1 MFDFINKYSEV
12 IIKLIPFLIVALLV
26 FRVVYL
32 KSKLEKTE
40 SEKIELS
47 YKLAQETRNNLTLKN
62 NIELQNKALKQIEVD
77 YNNKIKEFE
86 NYKPQ
91 IKYIE
96 VKSDE
101 CKDIKLILDDIRS
114 SSF

>member
-1 MFDFINKYSEV
+1 MFNLINKYIEAYY
-12 IIKLIPFLIVALLV
+12 PLIVMGIVA
-26 FRVVYL
+26 YL
-32 KSKLEKTE
+32 ILKAFYLEYKLEKTE
-40 SEKIELS
+40 SEKIALS
-47 YKLAQETRNNLTLKN
+47 YKLAQETRNNITLKN
-62 NIELQNKALKQIEVD
+62 SLEVQNKALEKIEVD

-86 NYKPQ
+86 NFKPQ

-101 CKDIKLILDDIRS
+101 CKDIKLIIDDIRN

>member
-1 MFDFINKYSEV
+1 MFDFINKYIEAYY
-12 IIKLIPFLIVALLV
+12 PLIVMGIVA
-26 FRVVYL
+26 YL
-32 KSKLEKTE
+32 ILKGFYLEYKLEKTE

-47 YKLAQETRNNLTLKN
+47 YKLAQEIRNNLTLKN
-62 NIELQNKALKQIEVD
+62 SIELQNKALKQIEVD
-77 YNNKIKEFE
+77 YTNKIKEFE

-101 CKDIKLILDDIRS
+101 CKDIKLILDDIRN